1 MRNKGAYFKFKTL
14 RFSITKNRE
23 VQNENKANKNNVFGV
38 QFDSYYDERKECFV
52 TKSIFLV
59 ANERALVREHVL
71 CYFSKSILFVSF
83 LVVLVPIWGC
93 KVEYKTSKSIKKIS
107 RIKPISTF

>member
-1 MRNKGAYFKFKTL
+1 ML
-14 RFSITKNRE
+14 LE
-23 VQNENKANKNNVFGV
+23 NKNNVFGV

-59 ANERALVREHVL
+59 ANEHTFVREHVL

-83 LVVLVPIWGC
+83 LVFLVPIWGC
-93 KVEYKTSKSIKKIS
+93 KVDIKHQKASKKYLE
-107 RIKPISTF
+107 

>member
-1 MRNKGAYFKFKTL
+1 ML
-14 RFSITKNRE
+14 LE
-23 VQNENKANKNNVFGV
+23 NKNNVFGV

-59 ANERALVREHVL
+59 ANERALVREHVH

-93 KVEYKTSKSIKKIS
+93 KVEYETSKSIKKIS